1 VEGWVVDRIAV
12 LQEYLV
18 NELAADPEDVAD
30 IDLRLVEE
38 QVIDSLGIFSL
49 VDFIEAR
56 FGIAI
61 QPEDITI
68 ENFSSLRAID
78 ALVDGKRSE
87 GA

>member
-1 VEGWVVDRIAV
+1 MDRIAV